1 MARVGKPSA
10 IAALQEPRRTATI
23 AALFHTLEAAA
34 QDDAAELAEAL
45 LTDMVK
51 DAEAA
56 SRDGAVGSDRR
67 RLAVPVT
74 ALTQLAEA
82 DAFRP
87 SLALAR
93 REALWAIKA
102 LRDEPLPLF
111 AAAAARAAM
120 PITEQEEPA
129 VMLRPMTIGGEVVE
143 DYCHTGLS
151 LRAHPVSFL
160 RDELVRRRIVTCAEA
175 GSSRGGRWVDVAGLV
190 LVRQRPGSAKSVLF
204 MTIEDETG
212 VANIVIWQ
220 KVFEANR
227 RLILGSRLIGAQGPV
242 QHEGDV
248 VHIVAR
254 QLTDLS
260 HELATIRTRNVDAAR
275 SSVSADTAPQ
285 TPLPFRTS
293 FALEASETIGDTF
306 GKPRNFR

>member
-160 RDELVRRRIVTCAEA
+160 RDELVRRGIDPEQLTV
-175 GSSRGGRWVDVAGLV
+175 RGFGVERPLEPHGTPDAK
-190 LVRQRPGSAKSVLF
+190 VR
-204 MTIEDETG
+204 
-212 VANIVIWQ
+212 
-220 KVFEANR
+220 NR
-227 RLILGSRLIGAQGPV
+227 RV
-242 QHEGDV
+242 QFT
-248 VHIVAR
+248 VAR
-254 QLTDLS
+254 
-260 HELATIRTRNVDAAR
+260 
-275 SSVSADTAPQ
+275 
-285 TPLPFRTS
+285 
-293 FALEASETIGDTF
+293 
-306 GKPRNFR
+306 

>member
-1 MARVGKPSA
+1 MTVRIAGLFDAGDTSPFAALDALRTVPTKRLPTELYRHLDRLDAVRAFNLRPPPPRGVPAATLERLARVARIGKPSA

-111 AAAAARAAM
+111 AAAAARA
-120 PITEQEEPA
+120 
-129 VMLRPMTIGGEVVE
+129 
-143 DYCHTGLS
+143 
-151 LRAHPVSFL
+151 
-160 RDELVRRRIVTCAEA
+160 
-175 GSSRGGRWVDVAGLV
+175 
-190 LVRQRPGSAKSVLF
+190 
-204 MTIEDETG
+204 
-212 VANIVIWQ
+212 
-220 KVFEANR
+220 
-227 RLILGSRLIGAQGPV
+227 
-242 QHEGDV
+242 
-248 VHIVAR
+248 
-254 QLTDLS
+254 
-260 HELATIRTRNVDAAR
+260 R
-275 SSVSADTAPQ
+275 S
-285 TPLPFRTS
+285 
-293 FALEASETIGDTF
+293 
-306 GKPRNFR
+306 